1 MGVTSSP
8 ADPGDQPTGDLS
20 GRPRAPQVAA
30 IAWAWYGAVSLALVG
45 LGAILPHD
53 GLWVAAHLLVNTLGI
68 GAILAGIRLHR
79 PADVRP
85 WAMLAVGLGLYGAGD
100 AFWYPTGG
108 ELARSLPSPS
118 VADVL
123 YLAGYAA
130 IIAALVIVGRTSGV
144 QVRFRDTLDAVIVG
158 VGIGVLQVQSII
170 DPRLA
175 SGMDTTAVVIAAGY
189 PIVDMAIL
197 AAALRL
203 VLAGIRPSLSVL
215 LLGASIVLQLIADTI
230 YGLGAADVAFDPQS
244 PALVL
249 LPLGV
254 VALGTAALHPSMVE
268 LTAGLAGRPVG
279 DRVRLP
285 ILIATVLASP
295 VMLALHTQIGR
306 TELVIMAILTAALIA
321 LVFGRIVT
329 LMVDVEAY
337 RRVQSELAET
347 EARYRDLV
355 ERVPAMT
362 FANRIDPERR
372 TTRGAYLSPQV
383 EQILGYRPE
392 EFEADESLWLS
403 IVDPLDRERIEGL
416 EAARLRAVLEEGP
429 PADGPFSDEY
439 RMVARDGRVVW
450 VREDSRA
457 VRDEQG
463 TPAWMQGV
471 ILDITP
477 QKQAEERI
485 RALNAELEDRI
496 AARTAELAM
505 DRTVLEDL
513 MALNPAL
520 VFAGTVDGEQSAITF
535 VSPHVE
541 QMLGLRPEDLLG
553 PIERWLERIEPSEDL
568 PALGAATAVGLAGT
582 APTATHEVRFRHADG
597 TWRWLLT
604 TTHYE
609 PGPDGRPRSFV
620 GNAVDI
626 TARKTAEAELAAAKE
641 EADRASRAKTEF
653 LSRMSHELRTPLN
666 AVMGFG
672 QLLELSA
679 LTGDDRDSI
688 EQILKSGRSL
698 LAMIDGILEFTR
710 VDAGKLTL
718 SIEPVSLG
726 DLVAESLDLVH
737 PFAEERGITIVN
749 ELAGR
754 PSRVILA
761 DRLRLGQA
769 LLGLLDNAI
778 RYNRTGGSVT
788 LSATDGAPGRLL
800 LEIADT
806 GVGIDPERIARLFE
820 PFEATGPEGL
830 WSRGIGLGL
839 AFAKRLIEA
848 MAGAI
853 SVRSTL
859 GEGSAFTLDL
869 PLASAAE
876 AAAMAG
882 VPASDAAATGAPIR
896 TILYIE
902 DNFANLELVE
912 RVLQARPTVR
922 LIAATQGRLG
932 LELAREHQP
941 DLVLL
946 DLHLPDVGPEETMRA
961 LRDDPRTAGIPVVI
975 LSSEASPARAREM
988 AVLGAR
994 AYLTKPLDLAA
1005 FLRVI
1010 DEVLARGEKP
1020 A

>member
-8 ADPGDQPTGDLS
+8 AGPGDPPTGDRS
-20 GRPRAPQVAA
+20 GRPRAPLVAA
-30 IAWAWYGAVSLALVG
+30 TAWAWYGVVSLALVG
-45 LGAILPHD
+45 LGAILPRD
-53 GLWVAAHLLVNTLGI
+53 GLWVAVHLLVYALGI

-79 PADVRP
+79 PADARP
-85 WAMLAVGLGLYGAGD
+85 WAILAVGLGLFEAGN
-100 AFWYPTGG
+100 AFWYPTAAG
-108 ELARSLPSPS
+108 LAQSLPFPS

-123 YLAGYAA
+123 YLAGYTA
-130 IIAALVIVGRTSGV
+130 IIAAIAIVGRASGV
-144 QVRFRDTLDAVIVG
+144 QVRLRDTLDAVIIGVG
-158 VGIGVLQVQSII
+158 VGVLQVQLIF
-170 DPRLA
+170 DPHLA
-175 SGMDTTAVVIAAGY
+175 SGMNTTAVVVAAGY
-189 PIVDMAIL
+189 PIVDVAIL

-203 VLAGIRPSLSVL
+203 VLAGLRPGLSVL

-230 YGLGAADVAFDPQS
+230 YGLGVADGSFDLQS
-244 PALVL
+244 PALIL

-254 VALGTAALHPSMVE
+254 VALGAAALHPSMVE
-268 LTAGLAGRPVG
+268 LTAGRAGRPIG

-285 ILIATVLASP
+285 VLIAPVLASP
-295 VMLALHTQIGR
+295 AVLALHTQIGQ
-306 TELVIMAILTAALIA
+306 TELVIMAILQAALIV

-337 RRVQSELAET
+337 RSVQSDLAET
-347 EARYRDLV
+347 EARYRNLV

-372 TTRGAYLSPQV
+372 TAQGAYLSPQV

-403 IVDPLDRERIEGL
+403 IVHPLDRERVEGL

-429 PADGPFSDEY
+429 AADGPFSDEY
-439 RMVARDGRVVW
+439 RMVTRDGRVVW

-471 ILDITP
+471 LLDITP
-477 QKQAEERI
+477 QKDAEERI

-505 DRTVLEDL
+505 NRTVIEDL

-553 PIERWLERIEPSEDL
+553 PTERWLELVEPGDL
-568 PALGAATAVGLAGT
+568 PAFGAATAMGLVGT
-582 APTATHEVRFRHADG
+582 ASTVSYEIRFRHADG

-609 PGPDGRPRSFV
+609 PGPDGQPRAFV

-626 TARKTAEAELAAAKE
+626 TVRKAAEAELAAAKE

-679 LTGDDRDSI
+679 LTGDDRDSV
-688 EQILKSGRSL
+688 EQILESGRSL

-710 VDAGKLTL
+710 VDAGRLTL

-726 DLVAESLDLVH
+726 DLVRESIDLVR
-737 PFAEERGITIVN
+737 PIAAERGIAIVDG
-749 ELAGR
+749 LAGR
-754 PSRVILA
+754 PPRVVLT
-761 DRLRLGQA
+761 DRRRLGQA

-778 RYNRTGGSVT
+778 RYNRSGGSVT
-788 LSATDGAPGRLL
+788 ISATDGAPGRLL

-806 GVGIDPERIARLFE
+806 GAGIDPERIARLFE
-820 PFEATGPEGL
+820 PFEATGPEEI

-848 MAGAI
+848 MAGSI

-869 PLASAAE
+869 PLADAAE
-876 AAAMAG
+876 AAALTG
-882 VPASDAAATGAPIR
+882 VAASDAAAPAAPVR

-902 DNFANLELVE
+902 DNFANIELVE

-932 LELAREHQP
+932 MELAREHHP

-946 DLHLPDVGPEETMRA
+946 DLHLPDVAPDETIRG

-1005 FLRVI
+1005 FLRVV
-1010 DEVLARGEKP
+1010 DEVLARGGEP